1 MVITATALIQALVLS
16 IAGSFIFTVIGIIPG
31 TDETAT
37 MAPLTLILVLLGAEP
52 IALLAWFI
60 AIAQAIQIAHT
71 IPTAMSALPGSTTSV
86 PMVHY
91 TSLAKQLGI
100 PHISMRKLAAGSVIG
115 GLVAIPIAIVIA
127 YFLAP
132 FASHIEPYVGLV
144 FTLGAILI
152 AYMSKAKWGA
162 IIALVPLSFLIQGFQ
177 SIALDAVGHTLF
189 ISIFMGI
196 TIGPMITELF
206 SVMIPSLRNNQAR
219 ETKKS
224 VWLAP
229 EPKEKLPY
237 FPNPLKLLTKK
248 QRRSTVG
255 FAAVTAAGFIFS
267 PVGLV
272 VLMGEIVAGRKDELY
287 DKITSTLVVQDA
299 VSNATYMGGF
309 IIPMLAFGLPLS
321 GVAIGPAAPLFN
333 APPRFYLEP
342 EIHNLSSYL
351 QPWHYLVFGF
361 IAILIGSMF
370 AYPIAI
376 RKARQW
382 TEFMFKYISHEALV
396 GTFLGLIFMLAFYE
410 AGFLGVLVTLC
421 LGLFGGILNNLFDIH
436 TGVQFM
442 AYYASGWIV
451 TTLLSLAGLF

>member
-1 MVITATALIQALVLS
+1 MVITATSLIQALVLS
-16 IAGSFIFTVIGIIPG
+16 VAGSFIFAIIGIIPG

-37 MAPLTLILVLLGAEP
+37 MAPLTLILVLLGVEP
-52 IALLAWFI
+52 LALLAWFI

-71 IPTAMSALPGSTTSV
+71 IPTAMSALPGSTTAV

-91 TSLAKQLGI
+91 TQLAKQLGI
-100 PHISMRKLAAGSVIG
+100 PHISVRKLAAGSVIG
-115 GLVAIPIAIVIA
+115 GLVAIPTALVMA
-127 YFLAP
+127 LVLAP
-132 FASHIEPYVGLV
+132 FTSYIQPHVGLV

-162 IIALVPLSFLIQGFQ
+162 VIALIPISFLIQGLQ
-177 SIALDAVGHTLF
+177 RISVEAVGHTLF

-206 SVMIPSLRNNQAR
+206 SMLIPKLRGSQSRN
-219 ETKKS
+219 EKKS

-237 FPNPLKLLTKK
+237 FPNPFKLLTKQQRK
-248 QRRSTVG
+248 QTVG
-255 FAAVTAAGFIFS
+255 FSIITAAGFIFS

-272 VLMGEIVAGRKDELY
+272 VLMGEIVAGRKKELY
-287 DKITSTLVVQDA
+287 DKITSTLAVQDS
-299 VSNATYMGGF
+299 VSNATYMGGLL
-309 IIPMLAFGLPLS
+309 IPMIAFGLPLS

-351 QPWHYLVFGF
+351 QPWHYLVFGI
-361 IAILIGSMF
+361 IAIFIGAMF

-382 TEFMFKYISHEALV
+382 TELMFRYISHEALI

-410 AGFLGVLVTLC
+410 AGLLGVMITLI

-451 TTLLSLAGLF
+451 TSLLNLAGLF